1 MFEENQIPV
10 FRVTLKKVIE
20 RLSNIK
26 CEVSELQDIVMEQ
39 FDGYEYQDC
48 EDVVGFDKWR
58 KNFTDGEYQL
68 NVKIDHPDAY
78 ELTLYVKIINN
89 NAEIYNVL

>member
-26 CEVSELQDIVMEQ
+26 CEVSELQDIVVEQ
-39 FDGYEYQDC
+39 FD
-48 EDVVGFDKWR
+48 
-58 KNFTDGEYQL
+58 
-68 NVKIDHPDAY
+68 
-78 ELTLYVKIINN
+78 
-89 NAEIYNVL
+89 

>member
-1 MFEENQIPV
+1 
-10 FRVTLKKVIE
+10 
-20 RLSNIK
+20 
-26 CEVSELQDIVMEQ
+26 
-39 FDGYEYQDC
+39 
-48 EDVVGFDKWR
+48 VVGFDKWP